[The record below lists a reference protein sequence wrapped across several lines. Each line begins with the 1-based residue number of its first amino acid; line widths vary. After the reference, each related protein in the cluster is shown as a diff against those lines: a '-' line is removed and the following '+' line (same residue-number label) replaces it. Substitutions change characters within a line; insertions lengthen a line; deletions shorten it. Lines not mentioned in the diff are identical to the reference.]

1 MMRLAGWVGH
11 GWVACGCV
19 CLLLAPPV
27 LHAQP
32 LVAGKDM
39 SGSLAL
45 YIVEPGD
52 SLSSLAARFGIGV
65 NVLARM
71 NDLSPA
77 TRIKPGETLEIDNRH
92 IVPAV
97 LDDGIVINLPQRML
111 FRLVAGK
118 LQVAYPVAVG
128 KPSWPTPAGSFTIV
142 QRQKDKTWLVP
153 PSIQREMLSEGKPV
167 LQQVPPGPDN
177 PLGRYWLGLSI
188 PGIGIHGTTAPQSI
202 YGFRS
207 HGCIRLHP
215 DNIEQLFHAVE
226 KGEPGTLI
234 YQPVLLY
241 KATDGRIFL
250 EVHRDAYKKT
260 ANATTMAREL
270 ADAVALSQSID
281 WEIAAAVIKAHDG
294 LANDVTLDAA
304 KENP

>member
-1 MMRLAGWVGH
+1 MRLPACVGN
-11 GWVACGCV
+11 GWVAGVFV
-19 CLLLAPPV
+19 CLLLIAPA
-27 LHAQP
+27 LHAQAP
-32 LVAGKDM
+32 VAGKDL
-39 SGSLAL
+39 SGSVIL
-45 YIVEPGD
+45 YTVEPGD
-52 SLSSLAARFGIGV
+52 SLSSLSARFGIGAK
-65 NVLARM
+65 VLARM
-71 NDLSPA
+71 NDISPA
-77 TRIKPGETLEIDNRH
+77 ARIKPGETLEIDNRH

-153 PSIQREMLSEGKPV
+153 PSIQEEMLSEGKPV
-167 LQQVPPGPDN
+167 VQQVPPGPDN
-177 PLGRYWLGLSI
+177 PLGRYWLGLSLS
-188 PGIGIHGTTAPQSI
+188 GIGIHGTTAPQSI

-215 DNIEQLFHAVE
+215 DDIEQLFQRVE
-226 KGEPGTLI
+226 KGEPGALI
-234 YQPVLLY
+234 YQPVLLL
-241 KATDGRIFL
+241 KAADGRIFL
-250 EVHRDAYKKT
+250 EAHRDAYKKT

-270 ADAVALSQSID
+270 ADTVALSQHID
-281 WEIAAAVIKAHDG
+281 WEKAAAVIKARDG
-294 LANDVTLDAA
+294 LATDVTLDAA